1 MVYELAVSDTLAG
14 VDIGDST
21 DIGAGTPVVLL
32 HAFPCDRRMWDA
44 QVRALGD
51 SGFRV
56 IAPDLPGFG
65 ESPLPTGAPGLEVA
79 AQAVFDLLDDRAIG
93 NVMLAGLSMGGYV
106 AMEMLRQQPG
116 RISALALVDTKASS
130 DPEPAQEQRRVIADA
145 VLAADS
151 TSALLAMLPKLLGDT
166 TRNDRPE
173 VVEEVEG
180 FIADASPEAVAW
192 SQRAMADRPESF
204 RALTSYRGPSLV
216 LYGQEDTLS
225 PESDQIEMANALPNA
240 EIRSIPGSG
249 HLSALEQPDEVSEAL
264 LHLAE
269 SLG

>member
-1 MVYELAVSDTLAG
+1 MVYELAVTDLGS
-14 VDIGDST
+14 ST
-21 DIGAGTPVVLL
+21 DLGAGTPIVLL
-32 HAFPCDRRMWDA
+32 HAFPCDRRMWHA
-44 QVRALGD
+44 QIRSLGE

-65 ESPLPTGAPGLEVA
+65 ESPLPGGTPSLEVA

-93 NVMLAGLSMGGYV
+93 NVMLVGLSMGGYV

-130 DPEPAQEQRRVIADA
+130 DPEPAREQRRSVADA

-151 TSALLAMLPKLLGDT
+151 SRALLGMLPKLLGDT

-180 FIADASPEAVAW
+180 FIAAASPEAVAW
-192 SQRAMADRPESF
+192 SQRAMAVRPDSLATLKRF
-204 RALTSYRGPSLV
+204 SGPSLV

-225 PESDQIEMANALPNA
+225 PEPDQTAMANALPNA
-240 EIRSIPGSG
+240 EIQSIPGSG
-249 HLSALEQPDEVSEAL
+249 HLSALEQPDQVSAAL
-264 LHLAE
+264 LRLAR
-269 SLG
+269 SPN